1 MRYYIVFDIGGTYV
15 KHAVMNEHGDFLEKG
30 RYHSERHDF
39 HRFRDDLLNV
49 VQQARAHYELSGIA
63 ISSAGSVDS
72 ESGFIGGSSAL
83 PCIHGPN
90 FKEVFGGATGLP
102 VELENDANCAAL
114 GELWKGAG
122 RNCRDIAFVIVGT
135 GIGGAIV
142 KDRRIHKGAHLH
154 GGEFGYMLMD
164 VHYEN
169 GRIECKTWS
178 ELAATSALIRM
189 TAEEKG
195 IPKSELNGETVFAL
209 AESGDEAAQKAI
221 DRFYFSLAQGIFNLQ
236 YAYDPEKIILGG
248 AISSRPD
255 FVDEIN
261 KRLSVLLSLVPI
273 AKIRPIVATCQFKN
287 DANLLGALYHYL
299 ERNQEAREASDSSAP
314 H

>member
-15 KHAVMNEHGDFLEKG
+15 KHAVMNEHGDFFEKG
-30 RYHSERHDF
+30 RYRSERHDF
-39 HRFRDDLLNV
+39 HQFRDDLLNAV
-49 VQQARAHYELSGIA
+49 RQAQANYELSGIA

-72 ESGFIGGSSAL
+72 DLGIIGGSSAL

-102 VELENDANCAAL
+102 VEMENDANCAAL

-122 RNCRDIAFVIVGT
+122 RGCRDIAFVIVGT

-142 KDRRIHKGAHLH
+142 KDGRIHKGAHLH

-164 VHYEN
+164 VRYEN

-189 TAEEKG
+189 AAEEKG
-195 IPKSELNGETVFAL
+195 MQESELDGEKVFAL
-209 AESGDEAAQKAI
+209 AEGGDEAAQKAI

-236 YAYDPEKIILGG
+236 YAYDPEKIIVGG
-248 AISSRPD
+248 GISSRSD
-255 FVDEIN
+255 FISEIN
-261 KRLSVLLSLVPI
+261 KRLSALLSVVSI
-273 AKIRPIVATCQFKN
+273 AKVRPVVEACRFKN

-299 ERNQEAREASDSSAP
+299 ERRGELGAGLFPPAD
-314 H
+314 

>member
-15 KHAVMNEHGDFLEKG
+15 KHAVMNEHGDFFEKG
-30 RYHSERHDF
+30 RYRSERHDF
-39 HRFRDDLLNV
+39 HQFRDDLLNAV
-49 VQQARAHYELSGIA
+49 RQAQANYELSGIA

-72 ESGFIGGSSAL
+72 DLGIIGGSSAL

-122 RNCRDIAFVIVGT
+122 RHCRDIAFVIVGT

-142 KDRRIHKGAHLH
+142 KDGRIHKGAHLH

-164 VHYEN
+164 VRYGN

-189 TAEEKG
+189 AAEEKG
-195 IPKSELNGETVFAL
+195 MPERELDGEKVFAL
-209 AESGDEAAQKAI
+209 AERGDEAAQKAI

-273 AKIRPIVATCQFKN
+273 AKVQPVVETCQFKN

-299 ERNQEAREASDSSAP
+299 ERRGELGAGPFPPAD
-314 H
+314 

>member
-1 MRYYIVFDIGGTYV
+1 MRCFIVFDIGGTYV

-30 RYHSERHDF
+30 RYRSERHDF
-39 HRFRDDLLNV
+39 RQFQDDLLKV
-49 VQQARAHYELSGIA
+49 VRQAQAHYELSGIA

-72 ESGFIGGSSAL
+72 ESGVIGGSSAL

-90 FKEVFGGATGLP
+90 FKEVFGGETGLP
-102 VELENDANCAAL
+102 IELENDANCAAL

-122 RNCRDIAFVIVGT
+122 RGCRDIAFVIVGT

-142 KDRRIHKGAHLH
+142 KDGRIHKGAHLH

-164 VHYEN
+164 VGYTN
-169 GRIECKTWS
+169 GTVECKTWS

-189 TAEEKG
+189 VAREKG
-195 IPKSELNGETVFAL
+195 RPETELDGETVFAL
-209 AESGDEAAQKAI
+209 AEGGDEAAQNAI
-221 DRFYFSLAQGIFNLQ
+221 DRFYFSLAHGIFNLQ

-248 AISSRPD
+248 AISNRPD

-273 AKIRPIVATCQFKN
+273 ARVRPVVATCQFKN

-299 ERNQEAREASDSSAP
+299 ERRGELPSS
-314 H
+314 

>member
-1 MRYYIVFDIGGTYV
+1 MRHYIVFDIGGTYI
-15 KHAVMNEHGDFLEKG
+15 KHVVMNGQGNFLEKG
-30 RYHSERHDF
+30 KYPSERHDF
-39 HRFRDDLLNV
+39 AKFRDDLLAV
-49 VQQARAHYELSGIA
+49 VRQAQKRYNIAGIA

-72 ESGFIGGSSAL
+72 DIGVIGGSSAL

-122 RNCRDIAFVIVGT
+122 RHCRDIAFVIVGT

-142 KDRRIHKGAHLH
+142 KDGRIHKGAHLH

-164 VHYEN
+164 VRYEN

-189 TAEEKG
+189 AAEEKG
-195 IPKSELNGETVFAL
+195 MPERELDGEKVFAL

-236 YAYDPEKIILGG
+236 YAYDPEKIIVGG
-248 AISSRPD
+248 GISSRPD

-261 KRLSVLLSLVPI
+261 KRLSVFLSLVPI
-273 AKIRPIVATCQFKN
+273 AKIRPVVETCQFKN

-299 ERNQEAREASDSSAP
+299 QRHGELGEASGPS

>member
-15 KHAVMNEHGDFLEKG
+15 KHAVMNEHGDFFEKG
-30 RYHSERHDF
+30 RYRSERHDF
-39 HRFRDDLLNV
+39 HQFRDDLLNV
-49 VQQARAHYELSGIA
+49 VRQAQANYPLSGIA

-72 ESGFIGGSSAL
+72 DIGVIGGSSAL

-90 FKEVFGGATGLP
+90 FKDVFGGATGLP
-102 VELENDANCAAL
+102 VEMENDANCAAL

-122 RNCRDIAFVIVGT
+122 RGCRDIAFVIVGT

-142 KDRRIHKGAHLH
+142 KDGRIHKGAHLH

-164 VHYEN
+164 VRYEN

-189 TAEEKG
+189 AAEEKG
-195 IPKSELNGETVFAL
+195 MPERELDGEKVFAL
-209 AESGDEAAQKAI
+209 AKGGDEAAQKAI

-236 YAYDPEKIILGG
+236 YAYDPEKIIVGG
-248 AISSRPD
+248 GISSRSD
-255 FVDEIN
+255 FISEIN
-261 KRLSVLLSLVPI
+261 KRLSALLSVVSI
-273 AKIRPIVATCQFKN
+273 AKVRPVVEACRFKN

-299 ERNQEAREASDSSAP
+299 ERRGELGAGLFPPAD
-314 H
+314 